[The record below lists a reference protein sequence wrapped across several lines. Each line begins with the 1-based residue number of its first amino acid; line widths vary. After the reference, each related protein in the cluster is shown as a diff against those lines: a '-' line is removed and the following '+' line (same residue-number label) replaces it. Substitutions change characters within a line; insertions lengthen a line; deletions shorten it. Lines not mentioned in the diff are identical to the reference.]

1 MISVKSHIAAIQA
14 YTTPWALIDRRDYLR
29 LDLNE
34 NTQALPA
41 SVVEQMAQL
50 IRERGVHCYPDYR
63 GFGAQL
69 SSYCAVP
76 EDWLL
81 ATNGSD
87 QGIDIVLRAFLTQ
100 GDEMV
105 VARPEFAMF
114 GNIANLLGARIV
126 GVPYG
131 DRFQFPYDTF
141 HEAISS
147 DTRLIVIINPNNPTG
162 TPVTLDYIEWL
173 LVRFPNVPIL
183 VDEAYYEYTGTSA
196 LDFLKRYDN
205 LIVLRTFSKAFAM
218 AGLRLGYIIARPALI
233 THFEKIRGPFAV
245 NSVALVA
252 AAAQL
257 AHLDNMQAQVKEVM
271 LRAKPFTSAF
281 LRENNID
288 FIEGAANFF
297 LVSMPNVDSMVEH
310 LKSHQIL
317 VRPLRGPRLDG
328 WVRMSLGSLSEMQRV
343 KAAFESASVS

>member
-1 MISVKSHIAAIQA
+1 
-14 YTTPWALIDRRDYLR
+14 
-29 LDLNE
+29 
-34 NTQALPA
+34 
-41 SVVEQMAQL
+41 
-50 IRERGVHCYPDYR
+50 
-63 GFGAQL
+63 
-69 SSYCAVP
+69 
-76 EDWLL
+76 
-81 ATNGSD
+81 
-87 QGIDIVLRAFLTQ
+87 
-100 GDEMV
+100 
-105 VARPEFAMF
+105 
-114 GNIANLLGARIV
+114 
-126 GVPYG
+126 
-131 DRFQFPYDTF
+131 
-141 HEAISS
+141 
-147 DTRLIVIINPNNPTG
+147 
-162 TPVTLDYIEWL
+162 
-173 LVRFPNVPIL
+173 
-183 VDEAYYEYTGTSA
+183 
-196 LDFLKRYDN
+196 
-205 LIVLRTFSKAFAM
+205 M